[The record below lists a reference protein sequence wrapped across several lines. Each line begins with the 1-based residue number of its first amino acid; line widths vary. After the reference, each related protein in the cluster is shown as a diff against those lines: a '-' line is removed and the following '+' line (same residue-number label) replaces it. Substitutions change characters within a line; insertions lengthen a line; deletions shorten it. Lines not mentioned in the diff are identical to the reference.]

1 MNRQSYE
8 PLWYKDAV
16 IYQVHVKS
24 FFDGNDDGVG
34 DFAGLTSR
42 LDYLQNLGIDTLW
55 ILPFYPSPLKD
66 DGYDISDYRGVHP
79 RYGTMRDF
87 RIFVREAHER
97 GLRVVTELVIN
108 HTSDQHPWFQRARRA
123 RPGSVYH
130 DYYVWS
136 DDDTKYAGTR
146 IIFTDTEIS
155 NWTFDPVAKRYFW
168 HRFFSHQPDLN
179 FDNPR
184 VFNEVANVMR
194 FWFDTGIDGVRLDAI
209 PYLCEREGTSN
220 ENLPETHAVIK
231 RLRAIVD
238 KEYPGRFFLAEAN
251 QWPEDVRAYFG
262 DGDECHMAFHFPL
275 MPRMFMAIASRDR
288 YPIYDI
294 MRQTPPIPENCQ
306 WAIFLRNH
314 DEMTLEM
321 VTDRERAFMY
331 SVYASDLRARVNVG
345 IRRRLAPLME
355 NDRRKIELMTSLLL
369 SMPGTPI
376 VYYGDEI
383 GMGDNIFLGDR
394 DGVRTPMQWSI
405 DRNGGFSRADAQRL
419 YLPIIQDPI
428 YGYASVNVEA
438 QDRSPHSLLNW
449 IRRMIAVRRAHKV
462 FGRGTLT
469 FLYPENRT
477 VLAYVREYEDEAVLC
492 VVNLS
497 DVSQAVELDLTR
509 FAGRVPIEML
519 GWSPFPKISSS
530 SYVLTMPAHTF
541 FWFFLSEV
549 EAPTVAAPAAAL
561 PEFFT
566 VVLRYGFAS
575 MMREPGRT
583 TLEREVIP
591 RYLPSRR
598 WFAGKNVAISSVH
611 VIDVCPLGDD
621 PNPMLLMLVEVGD
634 AEGHASYYQL
644 SPAIAY
650 EKDGEYPATV
660 PPSAFART
668 RRGPLEG
675 LLFDGSADDGFWNAL
690 VRAMRRNTRL
700 QGQGGML
707 VVHGSEALR
716 SIEGEG
722 GEVKRLQ
729 AEQSNT
735 SAIIA
740 DAIMLKVYRRLQ
752 AGIHPEIEMSSY
764 LTKAGYKNTPALLGT
779 IEYVDDVNSITTA
792 LGIAHEYV
800 LNQGDGW
807 SMTMTFLKR
816 FLEERHEEGD
826 INPLDVY
833 DRYARILARR
843 LAEMH
848 AILARPTDDPA
859 FKPEPAE
866 SDEIVAWGEETCA
879 EADAALDLLARVELP
894 ADVTSIARV
903 LLDARSRIIDHIR
916 ELARAAQPTVK
927 TRIHGDFH
935 LGQVL
940 VVAEDVL
947 IVDLEGQTQES
958 FEHRRRKRP
967 QLRDVAGILRSFDY
981 AGVASLAEVGPA
993 HADDLDRM
1001 SEEIDRWKGRALD
1014 AFLSE
1019 YEGAAGSIDQNL
1031 LDLFLIGKG
1040 LYELDYELKNRPAWT
1055 HIPIQGL
1062 IGVLKLTVGAR

>member
-1 MNRQSYE
+1 MNRLSYE

-16 IYQVHVKS
+16 IYQLHVKS
-24 FFDGNDDGVG
+24 FYDGNDDGVG

-42 LDYLQNLGIDTLW
+42 LDYLQALGIDTLW
-55 ILPFYPSPLKD
+55 LLPFYPSPLKD

-87 RIFVREAHER
+87 RTFVREAHER
-97 GLRVVTELVIN
+97 GMRVVTELVIN
-108 HTSDQHPWFQRARRA
+108 HTSDQHPWFQRARRS
-123 RPGSVYH
+123 RPGSTYH

-136 DDDTKYAGTR
+136 DDDRKYADTR
-146 IIFTDTEIS
+146 IIFSDTEIS

-179 FDNPR
+179 YDNPR
-184 VFNEVANVMR
+184 VFHEVANIMR
-194 FWFDTGIDGVRLDAI
+194 FWFDTGIDGMRLDAI

-220 ENLPETHAVIK
+220 ENLPETHAILR
-231 RLRAIVD
+231 RLRSILD
-238 KEYPGRFFLAEAN
+238 REFPGRFFLAEAN

-262 DGDECHMAFHFPL
+262 QGDECHMAFHFPL

-294 MRQTPPIPENCQ
+294 MRQTPAIPENCQ

-331 SVYASDLRARVNVG
+331 SVYASDMRARVNVG

-355 NDRRKIELMTSLLL
+355 NDRRKIELMTSLLF
-369 SMPGTPI
+369 SMPGTPV

-428 YGYASVNVEA
+428 FGYASVNVEA

-449 IRRMIAVRRAHKV
+449 MRRMIAVRRAHRV
-462 FGRGTLT
+462 FGRGSLT

-477 VLAYVREYEDEAVLC
+477 VLAYVREYESESVLC

-497 DVSQAVELDLTR
+497 DVSQAVELDLAR
-509 FAGRVPIEML
+509 FAGRVPVEML
-519 GWSPFPKISSS
+519 GWSAFPKISSAP
-530 SYVLTMPAHTF
+530 YVLTMPAHTF
-541 FWFFLSEV
+541 FWFLLSEV
-549 EAPTVAAPAAAL
+549 EAPVVSSTTLTL

-566 VVLRYGFAS
+566 VVLRYGYTGL
-575 MMREPGRT
+575 MREPGKT

-591 RYLPSRR
+591 HYLPTRR
-598 WFAGKNVAISSVH
+598 WFAGKTSAIASAH
-611 VIDVCPLGDD
+611 VIDVCPMGDETE
-621 PNPMLLMLVEVGD
+621 PPLLMLVEATD
-634 AEGHASYYQL
+634 REGRTAYYQL
-644 SPAIAY
+644 TPAIAF
-650 EKDGEYPATV
+650 EKNGEYPAAV
-660 PPSAFART
+660 PSSAFARC
-668 RRGPLEG
+668 RRGPREG
-675 LLFDGSADDGFWNAL
+675 LLYDATVEDGFWNAFGE
-690 VRAMRRNTRL
+690 AMRRRVRF
-700 QGQGGML
+700 QGQNGT
-707 VVHGSEALR
+707 VVARGSDALR
-716 SIEGEG
+716 TVDLG

-735 SAIIA
+735 SAIVG
-740 DAIMLKVYRRLQ
+740 DAVMMKIYRRLQ
-752 AGIHPEIEMSSY
+752 TGVHPEIELSAF
-764 LTKAGYKNTPALLGT
+764 LTNAGYKNTPQLLGSV
-779 IEYVDDVNSITTA
+779 EYVDDATDRSTA
-792 LGIAHEYV
+792 LAVAHEYV

-816 FLEERHEEGD
+816 FLEERHDESD
-826 INPLDVY
+826 IDPLDVY

-848 AILARPTDDPA
+848 AVLALPTNVSA
-859 FKPEPAE
+859 FSPEPVTHE
-866 SDEIVAWGEETCA
+866 EIEVWGRETS
-879 EADAALDLLARVELP
+879 EAAGNALDLLARAELTGETAEFARRLLGARTELLAHVE
-894 ADVTSIARV
+894 R
-903 LLDARSRIIDHIR
+903 
-916 ELARAAQPTVK
+916 LAQAAEPTVK

-940 VVAEDVL
+940 VVAEDVM
-947 IVDLEGQTQES
+947 IVDLEGETQAP
-958 FEHRRRKRP
+958 FDRRRRKQP
-967 QLRDVAGILRSFDY
+967 QLRDVASIVRSFDY
-981 AGVASLAEVGPA
+981 AGTASLAEVGPA

-1001 SEEIDRWKGRALD
+1001 TEEIARWKARALR
-1014 AFLSE
+1014 AFLSR
-1019 YEGAAGSIDQNL
+1019 YEESAGAIDRNL
-1031 LDLFLIGKG
+1031 LDLFLTGKAV
-1040 LYELDYELKNRPAWT
+1040 YELDYELKNRPSWAF
-1055 HIPIQGL
+1055 IPIRGL
-1062 IGVLKLTVGAR
+1062 LDILGLREAVR